1 MKLIKILSDRVQ
13 IRTDQS
19 EFGDIRINDLISISD
34 GYAELVTT
42 VTSVTD
48 NDVEAGIDG
57 DEFILGGTSIRVIE
71 CSIIGS
77 IQDGKF
83 QKSIERYPVTSSTAK
98 EITPEDF
105 SRMLQDPA
113 EGFCIGKYAGYGC
126 EAWVDGNKFF
136 QRHACIVGNTGS
148 GKSETVAKILE
159 ESSGLPG
166 TNIVVFDIHGE
177 YRELSYVR
185 NIPIGRDYPFPIWM
199 FGFSDMVANILKVR
213 EESSS
218 VVMSALRKC
227 YYRICPNGRENRPA
241 SKVGSTIDYGRTIY

>member
-113 EGFCIGKYAGYGC
+113 EG
-126 EAWVDGNKFF
+126 
-136 QRHACIVGNTGS
+136 
-148 GKSETVAKILE
+148 
-159 ESSGLPG
+159 SS
-166 TNIVVFDIHGE
+166 N
-177 YRELSYVR
+177 
-185 NIPIGRDYPFPIWM
+185 
-199 FGFSDMVANILKVR
+199 
-213 EESSS
+213 
-218 VVMSALRKC
+218 VM
-227 YYRICPNGRENRPA
+227 PA
-241 SKVGSTIDYGRTIY
+241 S